1 MRHPDS
7 AAYCALL
14 RQKIKAGAIADGRRI
29 HDQLRA
35 AGSDG
40 ETFPGNLL
48 VQLYGECGCLGD
60 AQRAFHRIFRK
71 NVFSWTALLVAHN
84 RNGLFAEA
92 RDLLARMPCHNAVA
106 WTAVVGGFA
115 QLGFMRQAK
124 MLFDSI
130 PELSAIPCNVMINAY
145 GQNGFVQQAKRMF
158 DDTLERDVVSWNSLM
173 AAYAQNGHCKDA
185 VHLFTIMDLEGVD
198 IDEISFLTVIDACTN
213 LGEFFLAKGIHSSI
227 EDSALSSRLDS
238 MAFTSIV
245 NMYGKCGRVE
255 DARRVFEGIP
265 LLEHDVVSW
274 TAIITVY
281 SQNGEAKRAIELFRI
296 MGVEG
301 VEPNRVTFVTVLDS
315 CAELEELATGRII
328 HAEVIN
334 SKLPVD
340 IIMGTALVKLY
351 GTFGCW
357 DEASQVF
364 EKLSREDEKG
374 DVILWNAMISA
385 YALNGFNTEALELF
399 WKLSHSG
406 MKPDKASF
414 VAALDACSNSLA
426 LKQGKLLHSGILEH
440 GYESDLV
447 VGTAL
452 VNMYGKCGS
461 LDSALEFFQGMK
473 KRNFITW
480 NAMMGSF
487 AENGHGMR
495 ACGVYREMEQE
506 GVLSDQVTFLSV
518 LFASSHAG
526 LVTDALEFY
535 HSLQD
540 DYGLR
545 PGLEH
550 YRCIVDLLGRLG
562 QLEDS
567 EEVLSYMPF
576 EPDAAAWMAL
586 LGSCKIHGDVGR
598 GGRVARLI
606 LRLDPH
612 NLAACRLW
620 SSTPTSSSDDW
631 LADE

>member
-1 MRHPDS
+1 
-7 AAYCALL
+7 
-14 RQKIKAGAIADGRRI
+14 
-29 HDQLRA
+29 
-35 AGSDG
+35 
-40 ETFPGNLL
+40 
-48 VQLYGECGCLGD
+48 
-60 AQRAFHRIFRK
+60 
-71 NVFSWTALLVAHN
+71 
-84 RNGLFAEA
+84 
-92 RDLLARMPCHNAVA
+92 
-106 WTAVVGGFA
+106 
-115 QLGFMRQAK
+115 MRQAK

-145 GQNGFVQQAKRMF
+145 GQNGFVQEAKRMF

-185 VHLFTIMDLEGVD
+185 VHLFTIMDLEGVE

-238 MAFTSIV
+238 MVFTSIV

-255 DARRVFEGIP
+255 DARR
-265 LLEHDVVSW
+265 
-274 TAIITVY
+274 
-281 SQNGEAKRAIELFRI
+281 
-296 MGVEG
+296 
-301 VEPNRVTFVTVLDS
+301 
-315 CAELEELATGRII
+315 
-328 HAEVIN
+328 
-334 SKLPVD
+334 
-340 IIMGTALVKLY
+340 
-351 GTFGCW
+351 
-357 DEASQVF
+357 
-364 EKLSREDEKG
+364 
-374 DVILWNAMISA
+374 
-385 YALNGFNTEALELF
+385 
-399 WKLSHSG
+399 
-406 MKPDKASF
+406 
-414 VAALDACSNSLA
+414 
-426 LKQGKLLHSGILEH
+426 
-440 GYESDLV
+440 
-447 VGTAL
+447 
-452 VNMYGKCGS
+452 
-461 LDSALEFFQGMK
+461 FFQGMK

-487 AENGHGMR
+487 AENGHRMR
-495 ACGVYREMEQE
+495 TCGVYRETEQE
-506 GVLSDQVTFLSV
+506 GVLSDRVTFLSV

-526 LVTDALEFY
+526 LVTDALEFF

>member
-1 MRHPDS
+1 
-7 AAYCALL
+7 
-14 RQKIKAGAIADGRRI
+14 
-29 HDQLRA
+29 
-35 AGSDG
+35 
-40 ETFPGNLL
+40 
-48 VQLYGECGCLGD
+48 
-60 AQRAFHRIFRK
+60 
-71 NVFSWTALLVAHN
+71 
-84 RNGLFAEA
+84 
-92 RDLLARMPCHNAVA
+92 
-106 WTAVVGGFA
+106 
-115 QLGFMRQAK
+115 AK

-145 GQNGFVQQAKRMF
+145 GQNGFVQEAKRMF

-185 VHLFTIMDLEGVD
+185 
-198 IDEISFLTVIDACTN
+198 
-213 LGEFFLAKGIHSSI
+213 
-227 EDSALSSRLDS
+227 
-238 MAFTSIV
+238 
-245 NMYGKCGRVE
+245 
-255 DARRVFEGIP
+255 
-265 LLEHDVVSW
+265 
-274 TAIITVY
+274 
-281 SQNGEAKRAIELFRI
+281 
-296 MGVEG
+296 
-301 VEPNRVTFVTVLDS
+301 
-315 CAELEELATGRII
+315 
-328 HAEVIN
+328 
-334 SKLPVD
+334 
-340 IIMGTALVKLY
+340 
-351 GTFGCW
+351 
-357 DEASQVF
+357 
-364 EKLSREDEKG
+364 
-374 DVILWNAMISA
+374 
-385 YALNGFNTEALELF
+385 ALELF

-495 ACGVYREMEQE
+495 ACGVYREMEQA

-526 LVTDALEFY
+526 LVTDALEFF

-606 LRLDPH
+606 LRLDP
-612 NLAACRLW
+612 
-620 SSTPTSSSDDW
+620 
-631 LADE
+631 

>member
-1 MRHPDS
+1 
-7 AAYCALL
+7 
-14 RQKIKAGAIADGRRI
+14 
-29 HDQLRA
+29 
-35 AGSDG
+35 
-40 ETFPGNLL
+40 
-48 VQLYGECGCLGD
+48 
-60 AQRAFHRIFRK
+60 
-71 NVFSWTALLVAHN
+71 
-84 RNGLFAEA
+84 
-92 RDLLARMPCHNAVA
+92 
-106 WTAVVGGFA
+106 
-115 QLGFMRQAK
+115 
-124 MLFDSI
+124 
-130 PELSAIPCNVMINAY
+130 NVMINAY

-296 MGVEG
+296 MG
-301 VEPNRVTFVTVLDS
+301 
-315 CAELEELATGRII
+315 
-328 HAEVIN
+328 
-334 SKLPVD
+334 
-340 IIMGTALVKLY
+340 
-351 GTFGCW
+351 
-357 DEASQVF
+357 
-364 EKLSREDEKG
+364 KLSREDEKG

-612 NLAACRLW
+612 N
-620 SSTPTSSSDDW
+620 
-631 LADE
+631 